1 MNNQFNGY
9 TNNSRSNNSRSNNS
23 RSNKSPSNNNTPRN
37 TRPNNNNVN
46 TRRLKRSYGKRN
58 LFSHTRNNTNAKW
71 SRFGKYGNHIQF
83 NQSNAN
89 GNNSPLTLNQRLY
102 SAQLWKSRLPNRRR
116 TPLKSPVVRL
126 SPTQAMLFANI
137 SSSTNS
143 YTTMAEKVAKLPILN
158 SSKEA
163 ILKYIEFLKE

>member
-9 TNNSRSNNSRSNNS
+9 TNNSRSNNSRSNNNT
-23 RSNKSPSNNNTPRN
+23 RSN
-37 TRPNNNNVN
+37 TRPNNNVN

-71 SRFGKYGNHIQF
+71 SRFGKYGDNVQF
-83 NQSNAN
+83 NESNAN

-102 SAQLWKSRLPNRRR
+102 SAQLWKSRLSNKRR
-116 TPLKSPVVRL
+116 TPLKGPVVRL
-126 SPTQAMLFANI
+126 SPTQAKLFANI

-143 YTTMAEKVAKLPILN
+143 YNTMAEKVAKLPISN
-158 SSKEA
+158 NSKET
-163 ILKYIEFLKE
+163 ILKHIEFLKQ